1 MSVFSPHERF
11 FSVGLSTSI
20 LAVCEGVS
28 IDPGT
33 FSSLSTSIPAAATI
47 PATSPEWRGRGG

>member
-47 PATSPEWRGRGG
+47 PATSP